1 MRLIDTHSHLF
12 LEEFSEDFPQVIERA
27 RAAGVTHI
35 FMPNI
40 DSTTIEA
47 MLSACSVYKGYCF
60 PMIGLHPTS
69 VNDNYEKELEI
80 VAREL
85 KFSKEYVAIGEI
97 GMDLYWDKTYLKEQQ
112 IVLDKQV
119 NWALE
124 YDLPIVIHCRDAF
137 DYIYKVLEP
146 YKKTPLRGIFHSFT
160 GTAEEAT
167 RVLEFS
173 DFFIGINGVVTF
185 KKSHLPEIL
194 AGIPLEKIV
203 LETDSPYL
211 TPVPNRGKRNESAY
225 VKDTLM
231 KVSEIYGMSPEAVGD
246 VTSENALKVLECS
259 NNIGKILKFINFEI
273 LLKIKRGE

>member
-1 MRLIDTHSHLF
+1 
-12 LEEFSEDFPQVIERA
+12 
-27 RAAGVTHI
+27 
-35 FMPNI
+35 
-40 DSTTIEA
+40 
-47 MLSACSVYKGYCF
+47 
-60 PMIGLHPTS
+60 MIGLHPTS
-69 VNDNYEKELEI
+69 VNANYEKELEI

-124 YDLPIVIHCRDAF
+124 YDLPIVIHCRDAL

-160 GTAEEAT
+160 GTAEEAA

-173 DFFIGINGVVTF
+173 DFYIGINGVVTF

-246 VTSENALKVLECS
+246 VTSENALKVF
-259 NNIGKILKFINFEI
+259 GMLK
-273 LLKIKRGE
+273 

>member
-69 VNDNYEKELEI
+69 VNADYEKELEI

-85 KFSKEYVAIGEI
+85 KSFNKYIAIGEI
-97 GMDLYWDKTYLKEQQ
+97 GMDLYWDKTFLKEQQ
-112 IVLDKQV
+112 IALDKQI

-124 YDLPIVIHCRDAF
+124 YDLPVVIHCRDAF
-137 DYIYKVLEP
+137 DYIYNVLEP
-146 YKKTPLRGIFHSFT
+146 YKNTSLKGIFHSFT
-160 GTAEEAT
+160 GTDDEAA
-167 RVLEFS
+167 RILEFS
-173 DFFIGINGVVTF
+173 GFLIGINGVVTF
-185 KKSHLPEIL
+185 KKSHLPEVL
-194 AGIPLEKIV
+194 TKIPLEKIV

-231 KVSEIYGMSPEAVGD
+231 KISEIYRMSPETVGS
-246 VTSENALKVLECS
+246 VTSENALKVF
-259 NNIGKILKFINFEI
+259 GMLK
-273 LLKIKRGE
+273 

>member
-69 VNDNYEKELEI
+69 VNANYEKELEI
-80 VAREL
+80 VAL
-85 KFSKEYVAIGEI
+85 GEI

-160 GTAEEAT
+160 GTAEEAA

-211 TPVPNRGKRNESAY
+211 TPVPNRGKRNESAD

-246 VTSENALKVLECS
+246 VTSENALKVF
-259 NNIGKILKFINFEI
+259 GMLK
-273 LLKIKRGE
+273 